1 MLLVEGIAKSA
12 LAYDREEY
20 SQFRSSLK
28 ELAETL
34 ERSQDADELVA
45 VAESV
50 SEVLQSYNRGAQRV
64 QAAQTVELRCM
75 IEMLS
80 QTLVSLADAGGQS
93 VETLQAIRNQVES
106 ARQLDDIRILR
117 ARLGDSLKAI
127 SDEARRQRD
136 RNAEMVQKAKNAALI
151 ASGHGESPDVDRVS
165 GLPATQKAKGQ
176 IAARM
181 GPSSPYY
188 VAVFVVE
195 RVESI
200 NLRFGY
206 AAGDQLLQ
214 AFGSFL
220 MSKLEMT
227 DDVFR
232 WRGPTFV
239 VLLERTNPADAVRAE
254 LARFASVQ
262 QEYAM
267 ELDGRTIK
275 LPLSCAWT
283 LVQLSTCQIPEQA
296 CQQIDRFVAEH
307 WEKRK

>member
-239 VLLERTNPADAVRAE
+239 VLLGRRQIALIP
-254 LARFASVQ
+254 LLPRFASVQ

-283 LVQLSTCQIPEQA
+283 LVQLSTCQIPEHA
-296 CQQIDRFVAEH
+296 WQQIDRFVAEH